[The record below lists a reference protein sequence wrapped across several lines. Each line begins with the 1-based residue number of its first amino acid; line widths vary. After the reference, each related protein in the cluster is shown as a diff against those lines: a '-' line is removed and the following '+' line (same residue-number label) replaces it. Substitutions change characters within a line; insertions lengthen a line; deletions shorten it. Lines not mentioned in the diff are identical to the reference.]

1 MTQEEK
7 QQAVE
12 ILLHRLHGCVQALKA
27 IDTRLADYFDDLV
40 HQPDLHNGYEILG
53 AVKFLRLL
61 RTYHFNER
69 RVQQII
75 QLREGNWEPDEQ
87 GRMHYVSG
95 GIRCPGT
102 DRGHV
107 YRWQPFQ
114 VFVLA
119 SVFGFYHWFDTQVS
133 AWDKEEL
140 LPTER
145 ENDDG
150 MVEDLRRLCNY
161 FVLYT
166 PRKTDKTGMSAF
178 IQVVFF
184 LLGDYNSEVYCCANA
199 EFQSRILF
207 ERTTFMLSGIDNR
220 HRFDITK
227 KQIRWKPQ
235 FHSVRN
241 AMIMPLT
248 AGGKTKDGPFAEL
261 VNWDEL
267 GSSPYTNGKSD
278 MMNLVNVMRSSMGP
292 RREGLTFGTTTAGT
306 ITSGPFIDMLKGL
319 HETLLRELK
328 YDTGEEQPTLSD
340 DRQLCLLLEPD
351 DWEKHDEELLL
362 SSKDIRR
369 KINPMLGITCQHQF
383 YDDTITDMRNG
394 KISRGEVFSKLFNV
408 YASNT
413 THEWIKP
420 EEIRA
425 IQGEWTMQ
433 NGQPGP
439 RTIDECTE
447 DKGWIVFTGMD
458 FSKGDDL
465 NGDAFLAYNTLTG
478 DFFGDMDVYMS
489 ENAVESNPIRE
500 MLRQWAAEGWLTIV
514 PGKTFDPVWPIE
526 RINKLF
532 DAGLYFNSFGYDPYN
547 AKTVINALSQWVFDQ
562 GYDPKQIVIPVS
574 QKFGNYSPAVKQFD
588 YYVKRS
594 VDDGAGHRI
603 PAPLVHL
610 SDNPLWP
617 YCFGCVKL
625 QESAD
630 GMGNL
635 KPIKRDESAAC
646 KVDPVQMLLSALL
659 LYNAA
664 ESQINK

>member
-1 MTQEEK
+1 MTQDEK

-12 ILLHRLHGCVQALKA
+12 ILVHRLHGCVRALTQ
-27 IDTRLADYFDDLV
+27 IDTRLADYFGDLV
-40 HQPDLHNGYEILG
+40 YHPELHNGYEILCG
-53 AVKFLRLL
+53 VKFLRLL
-61 RTYHFNER
+61 RTYEFNER

-75 QLREGNWEPDEQ
+75 QLREGNWEPDEK

-114 VFVLA
+114 IFVLA
-119 SVFGFYHWFDTQVS
+119 SVFGFYHWFNTEVS
-133 AWDKEEL
+133 AWDKDQL
-140 LPTER
+140 LLTER
-145 ENDDG
+145 ERDDG
-150 MVEDLRRLCNY
+150 MVEDFRRLCNY

-184 LLGDYNSEVYCCANA
+184 LLGDYNSETYCCANA

-227 KQIRWKPQ
+227 KQIKWKPQ

-306 ITSGPFIDMLKGL
+306 ITSGPFIDMLRGL

-351 DWEKHDEELLL
+351 DWEKYDEELLL

-383 YDDTITDMRNG
+383 YEDSIADMRNG
-394 KISRGEVFSKLFNV
+394 KMSRGELFAKLFNV

-420 EEIRA
+420 DEIRA
-425 IQGEWTMQ
+425 IQGEWPMQ
-433 NGQPGP
+433 NGSPGP
-439 RTIDECTE
+439 RRIDECTE
-447 DKGWIVFTGMD
+447 EKGWIVFTGMD

-465 NGDAFLAYNTLTG
+465 NGDVFTAYNTRTG
-478 DFFGDMDVYMS
+478 DFFADMDVYIS
-489 ENAVESNPIRE
+489 EDAVNQNPIRD
-500 MLRQWAAEGWLTIV
+500 LLLKWADEGWITIV
-514 PGKTFDPVWPIE
+514 PGKTFEPSWPVN
-526 RINKLF
+526 RIIQLNQ
-532 DAGLYFNSFGYDPYN
+532 AGIYFGRFGYDPYN
-547 AKTVINALSQWVFDQ
+547 AATVINALTQWVFDE
-562 GYDPKQIVIPVS
+562 GYDPKQIVVPVK
-574 QKFGNYSPAVKQFD
+574 QGFANYTPVVQQFD
-588 YYVKRS
+588 YLVKRA
-594 VDDGAGHRI
+594 VDDGAGHLI
-603 PAPLVHL
+603 PQPLIHL
-610 SDNPLWP
+610 SPNPLWP

-625 QESAD
+625 QESND

-635 KPIKRDESAAC
+635 KPIKRSDSAAC
-646 KVDPVQMLLSALL
+646 KVDPVQMLLSGLI
-659 LYNAA
+659 LYNAV
-664 ESQINK
+664 EKTINK